1 MLKQNYLAS
10 TSIYLCIDHNDKLIK
25 DYLNKIEKIFCKISS
40 YINKDKLNNILDNK
54 ICEDSFNRLN

>member
-10 TSIYLCIDHNDKLIK
+10 TSVYLCIDHSDKLIK
-25 DYLNKIEKIFCKISS
+25 EYLNKIEKIFFKIN
-40 YINKDKLNNILDNK
+40 IFIKEDKLNNILDNK